1 MKVENAYGTH
11 VACRM
16 LSIEL
21 EKKQKKN
28 NARKYRKCGNKS
40 LIILQT
46 LLGFPKQ
53 HSISQKLSEIRQQI
67 CLQSPSKS
75 NVHTHSMWIIYFNHS
90 RQEGFAHKLS
100 AISKQKSM
108 KIRGKTQK
116 I

>member
-1 MKVENAYGTH
+1 MHAAHMSH

-21 EKKQKKN
+21 EKKQKKKN
-28 NARKYRKCGNKS
+28 NAKKYRKCGNKS

-75 NVHTHSMWIIYFNHS
+75 NVHTFHVDYLFQSL
-90 RQEGFAHKLS
+90 AP
-100 AISKQKSM
+100 
-108 KIRGKTQK
+108 RGICT
-116 I
+116 